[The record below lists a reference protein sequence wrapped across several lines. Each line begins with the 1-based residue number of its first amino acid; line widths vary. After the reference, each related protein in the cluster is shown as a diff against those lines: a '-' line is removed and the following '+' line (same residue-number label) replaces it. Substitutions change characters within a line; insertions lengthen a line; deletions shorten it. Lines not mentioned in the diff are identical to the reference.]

1 LKSLLINDVYFCSSP
16 FLFAVVGI
24 DSIAFDP
31 QRFAMDYHI
40 IGFRECA
47 TEVARYLVTFEGMD
61 IQDPLRL
68 RLMSHLQCFVAQW
81 EVKSNN
87 TYQSGYHT
95 PPSYQ
100 NYPTSHT
107 TATSTSNNYYP
118 TPPNPTTPIHLQHA
132 SSTMSADTTNATC
145 NTNSIPAQHQQQTSH
160 HHSQQQQH
168 YATAHENAQLQQQQQ
183 VLQQHPDNL
192 EPTYTDLSSSV
203 HSSRLST
210 VSLGYGNPQYPSS
223 SAQTYGHEVT
233 GAGYNGNGKQ
243 NPPYRPWGAEMAY

>member
-1 LKSLLINDVYFCSSP
+1 MVK
-16 FLFAVVGI
+16 LFACFFFTGI

-81 EVKSNN
+81 EVKSNHS
-87 TYQSGYHT
+87 YQPTAGYHT

-100 NYPTSHT
+100 NYPT
-107 TATSTSNNYYP
+107 ATSTSSNSYHYP
-118 TPPNPTTPIHLQHA
+118 TPPNPVTPIHLQHTA
-132 SSTMSADTTNATC
+132 SSTMAPDTTN
-145 NTNSIPAQHQQQTSH
+145 AQHQQQQQQQQQTGH
-160 HHSQQQQH
+160 LHGQQQQQQQQQH
-168 YATAHENAQLQQQQQ
+168 YATGHETTQQQP
-183 VLQQHPDNL
+183 LQTLQHHTDPNNPQ

-203 HSSRLST
+203 HASRLTS

-223 SAQTYGHEVT
+223 SAQTYDNEVA
-233 GAGYNGNGKQ
+233 GSGYNNNGKQ